1 MRSFLIFWLGQFVSL
16 VGSGISRFAL
26 GIWVLLHTRSVLGFS
41 LMAICESL
49 PALLLAPAAGVVAD
63 TEERRGVVILGE
75 VGAALATAVVV
86 VLLMAGYTQPWIV
99 YVGVVLGSSAST
111 FQRPAATAAITQLV
125 PREGL
130 GRANGM
136 MELGSLVGEVA
147 GPAAGGLLLAGLG
160 IMGVLAL
167 DLASFGVAV
176 LCLLV
181 IRFPALPAVPR
192 APGEASSTWSRV
204 AEGWHYVREH
214 RALLSL
220 LAFTAVINLT
230 LGLLTVMVPPL
241 LLALTSPAALGGVLS
256 VFAVGGACGGVVMSV
271 WGGPRRREWGVL
283 GAAVLWGGGLLLA
296 GVRPSLLFISCG
308 GFGVMFSLPVFT
320 GCMQA
325 LWQAK
330 VAPELQGRLFAL
342 RFACA
347 HGATLVSYALA
358 GPLADQVFEP
368 LLLPGGPLVAPL
380 GPLIGSGPGRGIAL
394 LFMLLG
400 VGTLVAVGT
409 VFWPRLRRLDVE
421 LPDRP
426 LEAPLSS

>member
-1 MRSFLIFWLGQFVSL
+1 
-16 VGSGISRFAL
+16 
-26 GIWVLLHTRSVLGFS
+26 
-41 LMAICESL
+41 
-49 PALLLAPAAGVVAD
+49 
-63 TEERRGVVILGE
+63 
-75 VGAALATAVVV
+75 
-86 VLLMAGYTQPWIV
+86 
-99 YVGVVLGSSAST
+99 
-111 FQRPAATAAITQLV
+111 
-125 PREGL
+125 
-130 GRANGM
+130 
-136 MELGSLVGEVA
+136 
-147 GPAAGGLLLAGLG
+147 
-160 IMGVLAL
+160 
-167 DLASFGVAV
+167 
-176 LCLLV
+176 
-181 IRFPALPAVPR
+181 
-192 APGEASSTWSRV
+192 
-204 AEGWHYVREH
+204 
-214 RALLSL
+214 
-220 LAFTAVINLT
+220 
-230 LGLLTVMVPPL
+230 
-241 LLALTSPAALGGVLS
+241 
-256 VFAVGGACGGVVMSV
+256 
-271 WGGPRRREWGVL
+271 
-283 GAAVLWGGGLLLA
+283 
-296 GVRPSLLFISCG
+296 
-308 GFGVMFSLPVFT
+308 MFSLPVFT